1 MRRYGAR
8 VDANQGEVVDAIRAV
23 GGVVTYLFKVGDGVA
38 DLLVSFRGQ
47 WYVFEVKDGA
57 KVASRRAL
65 NPEEKKW
72 IAEQRAPVHVVNN
85 AAEALAKLEAQKFG
99 AADARKILG

>member
-23 GGVVTYLFKVGDGVA
+23 GGVVTYLFKVGGGVA
-38 DLLVSFRGQ
+38 DLLVSFRRQ

-65 NPEEKKW
+65 NDDEKKW
-72 IAEQRAPVHVVNN
+72 HAEQVAPVHIVTSV
-85 AAEALAKLEAQKFG
+85 AEALAVLTG
-99 AADARKILG
+99 AAP